1 MYARVGHGGGRRGSQ
16 GGHVLAI
23 NKQLGGAIAPSVGH
37 RGAVHVDLTGAAS
50 AFRYRPPRLEA
61 SDLASAL
68 SCELVH
74 EGVTLG
80 PMQVLDVSPT
90 GLGIALTETGFD
102 GSSGTTID
110 EIRLFQ
116 HGTVVARERGVVVN
130 LSRGTSRRL
139 GLRLTSGLFDLG
151 ALQLRDVAS
160 IHQLLHDL
168 ADHEVERA
176 LLPASWRAAVADLAQ
191 LLQRTRDYFD
201 ALDQSLGQSDGQ
213 SQSGRVLPDG
223 HEQSLFDELFE
234 TWGPQ
239 YHGML
244 ADLHA
249 QTSALDHEA
258 RKRGLDYAGHLLL
271 PLVRCGPIHRRAY
284 DKPQGYAG
292 DFELMRLF
300 FTPHMEGSGLYAR
313 FLHFVGQRYPMART
327 VVARERTMREAVRS
341 RITAGRPLRVLSLAC
356 GPALELYNLLSELPA
371 VEHPVELF
379 LLDQDEDALAYA
391 HRSMHRLLA
400 ERRDALAGVELN
412 ALHFSVGQLL
422 RPKDEAEAAVGRD
435 VLGNMDFVY
444 SAGLFDYLPRGVAKR
459 LVRRMLAMLRP
470 GGELFIGNLRED
482 PASAFMME
490 HAVAWHLLY
499 REPEVMLELAAGL
512 PEVAEARIVLDQT
525 ERCMFL
531 HVRKAG
537 PATSA

>member
-1 MYARVGHGGGRRGSQ
+1 MGVIDASGSGGGP
-16 GGHVLAI
+16 VLVT

-37 RGAVHVDLTGAAS
+37 RGAVHVDLSGAAS

-61 SDLASAL
+61 SGLASAL
-68 SCELVH
+68 TCELVY
-74 EGVTLG
+74 EGKTIG
-80 PMQVLDVSPT
+80 PMPVLDVSPT
-90 GLGIALTETGFD
+90 GMGIALDDIGFD
-102 GSSGTTID
+102 GPPGASID
-110 EIRLFQ
+110 ELRLIQ
-116 HGTVVARERGVVVN
+116 HGTVVARERAVVVVN
-130 LSRGTSRRL
+130 LGSSRRL

-151 ALQLRDVAS
+151 VLQLRDAAS
-160 IHQLLHDL
+160 IHHLLENL
-168 ADHEVERA
+168 ADQRIEQT

-191 LLQRTRDYFD
+191 LLQRTRDFFD
-201 ALDQSLGQSDGQ
+201 ALDQSLDQSHSDAQSDE
-213 SQSGRVLPDG
+213 
-223 HEQSLFDELFE
+223 HEQSLFAELFDS
-234 TWGPQ
+234 WGPQ

-244 ADLHA
+244 RDLHK
-249 QTSALDHEA
+249 QTKRLSAEA

-271 PLVRCGPIHRRAY
+271 PLVRSGPIHRRAY
-284 DKPQGYAG
+284 DKPLGYAG

-300 FTPHMEGSGLYAR
+300 FAAQMEGASLYAR

-327 VVARERTMREAVRS
+327 VIARERTMREALRA
-341 RITAGRPLRVLSLAC
+341 RITTGRPLRVLSLAC
-356 GPALELYNLLSELPA
+356 GPALELHNLLSELPA
-371 VEHPVELF
+371 VTHPVELF

-391 HRSMHRLLA
+391 HRSLHRLLA
-400 ERRDALAGVELN
+400 ERRDALAGVELS

-435 VLGNMDFVY
+435 VLGEMDFVY
-444 SAGLFDYLPRGVAKR
+444 SAGLFDYLPRAVAKR
-459 LVRRMLAMLRP
+459 LVRRMLGMVRP

-499 REPEVMLELAAGL
+499 REPAEMLELAAGL

-531 HVRKAG
+531 SLRKAG
-537 PATSA
+537 PELAA